1 MRTAELRTSTDS
13 PETISCLSVR
23 TMAGRKRHSL
33 VAAGSVD
40 LNCLLSRTAYSAIKD
55 AVESADIIDQSSQL
69 VSSEHDI
76 VVNGGKPGGQDRDH
90 PSDYAKDENKKGHVC
105 AVGVDLR
112 PGVPLISPHWSMPL
126 EAKTSN
132 WRKHETWNSLQD
144 VLDVGEPFRQELCLL
159 FTLGGTFTKLC
170 QLPWAQMAQTIAH
183 GIQRRGAS
191 LETAQAIMNMTQL
204 ESYMNKWM
212 TKSSFVKK
220 VVEWK
225 LFTCEDAARRLPM
238 LCRPGAYLADLM
250 MTLVAIEREPS
261 RSTSA
266 HIVIFNKVYL
276 KLAQRLDI
284 VHKNWASEFNVGNV
298 LECLCWLA
306 YEQQRYE
313 FIITVVHHAADIQFD
328 NNELCLLRAPE
339 RSDVREDNVKRNNML
354 AVEQGTKRSRLDQ
367 QQVDERVS
375 FDSVAVQ
382 SMPWRQPAVATQ
394 CPSPGIPFASART
407 VKLEMHKNDDIHIEQ
422 VNEQFMQRLD
432 NSLRDKIAKARHLL
446 QQMITSPSP

>member
-1 MRTAELRTSTDS
+1 
-13 PETISCLSVR
+13 
-23 TMAGRKRHSL
+23 MAGRKRHSP
-33 VAAGSVD
+33 VAGGPVD
-40 LNCLLSRTAYSAIKD
+40 LNCLLSRAPYSAIKD
-55 AVESADIIDQSSQL
+55 VVARSTYSEMLRQSSQL

-76 VVNGGKPGGQDRDH
+76 VANGRKPDGQDEDH
-90 PSDYAKDENKKGHVC
+90 PRQCAKDEQKKGHVC
-105 AVGVDLR
+105 AIGVDLR
-112 PGVPLISPHWSMPL
+112 PAMPLTSPPWSMPL

-170 QLPWAQMAQTIAH
+170 ELPWAQMAQTIAH

-191 LETAQAIMNMTQL
+191 LETAQAIMDMKQL
-204 ESYMNKWM
+204 ESYMKKWM
-212 TKSSFVKK
+212 KKSSLVKK

-225 LFTCEDAARRLPM
+225 LFTCDDAARRLSM

-250 MTLVAIEREPS
+250 MTFVAIERDPS

-266 HIVIFNKVYL
+266 HIVIFNNVYL

-284 VHKNWASEFNVGNV
+284 VQRNRSSEFNVGNV

-328 NNELCLLRAPE
+328 NNEQCLLRAPE
-339 RSDVREDNVKRNNML
+339 PSELREDERQQEPVRTRDNVKRHNKM
-354 AVEQGTKRSRLDQ
+354 AVEQRTKLSRFNE

-375 FDSVAVQ
+375 IDSVAVQ
-382 SMPWRQPAVATQ
+382 SMPWRQPVAATQ
-394 CPSPGIPFASART
+394 CPSPGIPFAAART
-407 VKLEMHKNDDIHIEQ
+407 DKMEVHKNDDIHIEQ
-422 VNEQFMQRLD
+422 VNEQFMQSLD